1 MNAKSPECWASDAQ
15 ARAIKV
21 EPTSGHSIILP
32 YPHFAYAEVI
42 VDGPDQV
49 LKLVFAT
56 HEVVVRGRALRR
68 VEAAIH
74 RLELSWIA
82 PLPDRVRGTVP
93 DGQPFIHE
101 VSIIAVGG
109 TENEMGSTDDTGA
122 QNRSVKGPNRET
134 VSVENLAP
142 DQPLRQARLL
152 R

>member
-21 EPTSGHSIILP
+21 ETTSGHSIILP
-32 YPHFAYAEVI
+32 YPHFAYAEVT

-82 PLPDRVRGTVP
+82 PLPDRVGAIVP
-93 DGQPFIHE
+93 EGQPSIRQ
-101 VSIIAVGG
+101 VNIIAV
-109 TENEMGSTDDTGA
+109 NESERESPST
-122 QNRSVKGPNRET
+122 
-134 VSVENLAP
+134 
-142 DQPLRQARLL
+142 
-152 R
+152 

>member
-1 MNAKSPECWASDAQ
+1 MNSKAPECWASDAQ

-21 EPTSGHSIILP
+21 ETTSGHSIILP
-32 YPHFAYAEVI
+32 YPHFTYAEVT

-68 VEAAIH
+68 VEAAVH
-74 RLELSWIA
+74 RLELTWIA

-93 DGQPFIHE
+93 DGQPFIRE

-109 TENEMGSTDDTGA
+109 TENEFGSTDDTGA
-122 QNRSVKGPNRET
+122 QNRSINGSSERT
-134 VSVENLAP
+134 VSVEDAAP
-142 DQPLRQARLL
+142 DRL
-152 R
+152 

>member
-1 MNAKSPECWASDAQ
+1 MNAKLPECWASDPQ

-32 YPHFAYAEVI
+32 YPHFAYAEAT

-68 VEAAIH
+68 VEAAVH
-74 RLELSWIA
+74 RLELTWIA

-93 DGQPFIHE
+93 DGQPFIRE
-101 VSIIAVGG
+101 VSIIAVDG
-109 TENEMGSTDDTGA
+109 TENELGSTDDTGA
-122 QNRSVKGPNRET
+122 QNRSLTKGSNEKSGPL
-134 VSVENLAP
+134 ENVAA
-142 DQPLRQARLL
+142 DRL
-152 R
+152 

>member
-1 MNAKSPECWASDAQ
+1 MNAKLPECWASDPQ
-15 ARAIKV
+15 ARTIKV

-32 YPHFAYAEVI
+32 YPHFVYAEVTI
-42 VDGPDQV
+42 DGPDQV

-68 VEAAIH
+68 VEAAVH

-109 TENEMGSTDDTGA
+109 TENEMGSTDDPG
-122 QNRSVKGPNRET
+122 
-134 VSVENLAP
+134 VENRRSKGSNEKSGRVENAAP
-142 DQPLRQARLL
+142 ERS
-152 R
+152 

>member
-1 MNAKSPECWASDAQ
+1 MNAKSPECWASDPQ

-32 YPHFAYAEVI
+32 YPHFAYAEAT

-68 VEAAIH
+68 VEAAVH

-82 PLPDRVRGTVP
+82 SLPDRVRGTVP
-93 DGQPFIHE
+93 DGQPFIRE
-101 VSIIAVGG
+101 VSVMAVSG
-109 TENEMGSTDDTGA
+109 TENELGSTDDAGA
-122 QNRSVKGPNRET
+122 QNRSIKVSNEKT
-134 VSVENLAP
+134 VSVDDDAP
-142 DQPLRQARLL
+142 DL
-152 R
+152 

>member
-32 YPHFAYAEVI
+32 YPHFAYAEAT
-42 VDGPDQV
+42 VDGPDEL

-68 VEAAIH
+68 VEAAVH
-74 RLELSWIA
+74 RLELSWVA

-93 DGQPFIHE
+93 DGQPFIRE

-109 TENEMGSTDDTGA
+109 TENELGSTDDTGA
-122 QNRSVKGPNRET
+122 
-134 VSVENLAP
+134 
-142 DQPLRQARLL
+142 
-152 R
+152 

>member
-32 YPHFAYAEVI
+32 YPHFVYAEVTI
-42 VDGPDQV
+42 DGPDQV

-68 VEAAIH
+68 VEAAVH

-93 DGQPFIHE
+93 DGQPFIRE
-101 VSIIAVGG
+101 VRIPVIGETDGNSVTNQKVG
-109 TENEMGSTDDTGA
+109 
-122 QNRSVKGPNRET
+122 QKGRG
-134 VSVENLAP
+134 
-142 DQPLRQARLL
+142 
-152 R
+152 

>member
-21 EPTSGHSIILP
+21 ETTSGHSIILP
-32 YPHFAYAEVI
+32 YPHFAYAEVT

-82 PLPDRVRGTVP
+82 LLPDRVRGTVP
-93 DGQPFIHE
+93 DGQPFIRE
-101 VSIIAVGG
+101 VSIIAVDG
-109 TENEMGSTDDTGA
+109 TENELGSTDDTGA
-122 QNRSVKGPNRET
+122 QNRSIKASNSEA
-134 VSVENLAP
+134 VSVDNAGS
-142 DQPLRQARLL
+142 DRL
-152 R
+152 

>member
-32 YPHFAYAEVI
+32 YPHFAYAEAT
-42 VDGPDQV
+42 VDGLDQ
-49 LKLVFAT
+49 LIKLVFAT

-68 VEAAIH
+68 VEAAVH
-74 RLELSWIA
+74 RLELTWIA

-93 DGQPFIHE
+93 DGQPFIRE

-109 TENEMGSTDDTGA
+109 TENESGSTDDACA
-122 QNRSVKGPNRET
+122 QNPSIKSSNSEGVF
-134 VSVENLAP
+134 
-142 DQPLRQARLL
+142 
-152 R
+152 